1 MNRRKKYRL
10 FIICCLTLDL
20 LVMLLLG
27 YQYLKRKI
35 PDEIQI
41 SRDRGEN
48 ARDVTEALS
57 APLVKFEE
65 AVTVS
70 RDGGYILPCKL
81 LGYIPFK
88 EIKVTPVD
96 KQEIYVSGSTV
107 GIYMETEGVLVIDT
121 GEIQDQNGETK
132 EPAKNIIKQ
141 GDYIVSFNGQKIS
154 TKKELINDIA
164 NLDGDT
170 VTLEV
175 SREGESVPVSVTPV
189 KDTKGDYKLGIWVKD
204 NAQGLGTITFLN
216 ADSRF
221 GALGHGIHDVDTNT
235 LLEIDN
241 GTVYETSIKD
251 IKKGENGTPGG
262 MEGIIVYNN
271 YNVLGTITENTDCG
285 IFGTI
290 DRIDSLFTDL
300 KPMETA
306 SKEEI
311 EVGPAVIRCAVEGEV
326 KDYEIRI
333 TKIDKGTQEINK
345 GIVIEVTD
353 EKLLEITGGI
363 VQGMSGSP
371 IIQNGK
377 LVGAVTHVFV
387 QDATKGYG
395 VFIEN
400 MLKNVK

>member
-1 MNRRKKYRL
+1 MRKYWYRRILIMITTFTVAISSGYYMNE
-10 FIICCLTLDL
+10 
-20 LVMLLLG
+20 
-27 YQYLKRKI
+27 YQQNKLQQEVNAETASGNMVI
-35 PDEIQI
+35 P
-41 SRDRGEN
+41 
-48 ARDVTEALS
+48 
-57 APLVKFEE
+57 
-65 AVTVS
+65 
-70 RDGGYILPCKL
+70 GGMPI
-81 LGYIPFK
+81 
-88 EIKVTPVD
+88 
-96 KQEIYVSGSTV
+96 
-107 GIYMETEGVLVIDT
+107 GIYLETEGVMVLGTEPIT
-121 GEIQDQNGETK
+121 GEDGMEY
-132 EPAKNIIKQ
+132 EPGAHLVKA
-141 GDYIVSFNGQKIS
+141 GDYIVALDDQEIRDKEELQEAVKHLD
-154 TKKELINDIA
+154 KKETILKVRRDDEYIDIK
-164 NLDGDT
+164 LK
-170 VTLEV
+170 
-175 SREGESVPVSVTPV
+175 PVSC
-189 KDTKGDYKLGIWVKD
+189 GQEGYKLGIWVKD

-290 DRIDSLFTDL
+290 DRIESLFTDL

>member
-1 MNRRKKYRL
+1 MS
-10 FIICCLTLDL
+10 C
-20 LVMLLLG
+20 G
-27 YQYLKRKI
+27 
-35 PDEIQI
+35 
-41 SRDRGEN
+41 
-48 ARDVTEALS
+48 
-57 APLVKFEE
+57 
-65 AVTVS
+65 
-70 RDGGYILPCKL
+70 
-81 LGYIPFK
+81 
-88 EIKVTPVD
+88 
-96 KQEIYVSGSTV
+96 QEG
-107 GIYMETEGVLVIDT
+107 
-121 GEIQDQNGETK
+121 
-132 EPAKNIIKQ
+132 
-141 GDYIVSFNGQKIS
+141 
-154 TKKELINDIA
+154 
-164 NLDGDT
+164 
-170 VTLEV
+170 
-175 SREGESVPVSVTPV
+175 
-189 KDTKGDYKLGIWVKD
+189 YKLGIWVKD